1 MLRIYFT
8 MAFDLISIGDS
19 GIDTLVA
26 IHDASLHC
34 FVRKEECQICFNY
47 ADKILA
53 DDLHTKT
60 AYNAMNNAVGSARL
74 NLKTAFY
81 TVLGGDHNG
90 RRIFDTLKQEGVD
103 TQYVKTEK
111 NLRSN
116 ASVVINFRGERTIL
130 VYHERFHYRLPRFA
144 PTKWFY
150 LTSMGH
156 YFLPFYNSFAR
167 YLSRKKLKL
176 GFNPGTFQLKAGVS
190 KLKPVLKATAA
201 LFLNKEEARL
211 VTRIHDEHDIKE
223 LLRAMRKLGPEIA
236 VITDGPKGSFAADGN
251 KFYHS
256 PVFPVA
262 IVERTGAGDSFATAV
277 VAALCYG
284 HDIKEA
290 LRWGAINS
298 ASVIQKIGPQ
308 DGLLKLSILKSI
320 LKKHP
325 RFQPRVI

>member
-1 MLRIYFT
+1 
-8 MAFDLISIGDS
+8 MAYDLISIGDS

-34 FVRKEECQICFNY
+34 FVRKDECQICFNY

-53 DDLHTKT
+53 DDMHTKT
-60 AYNAMNNAVGSARL
+60 AYNAMNNAIGSARL
-74 NLKTAFY
+74 GLKTSFY
-81 TVLGGDHNG
+81 TVLGGDAHG
-90 RRIFDTLKQEGVD
+90 RRIMEALNYDGVD
-103 TQYVKTEK
+103 TKYIKIEK
-111 NLRSN
+111 DKKSN

-130 VYHERFHYRLPRFA
+130 VYHEDFHYRLPRL
-144 PTKWFY
+144 PDTRWFY
-150 LTSMGH
+150 LTTMGRR
-156 YFLPFYNSFAR
+156 FLPVYNALVR
-167 YLSRKKLKL
+167 HIQQTKTKL
-176 GFNPGTFQLKAGVS
+176 GFNPGTFQLKAGAG
-190 KLKPVLKATAA
+190 KLKPVLKVTAV

-211 VTRIHDEHDIKE
+211 MTRIHDERDIKE
-223 LLRAMRKLGPEIA
+223 LLRGMRKLGPEIA
-236 VITDGPKGSFAADGN
+236 VLTDGLKGSFATDGN

-256 PVFPVA
+256 SAFPTKM
-262 IVERTGAGDSFATAV
+262 IERTGAGDSFATAF

-308 DGLLKLSILKSI
+308 DGLLKLSLLKSI

>member
-1 MLRIYFT
+1 MY
-8 MAFDLISIGDS
+8 DLISIGDS
-19 GIDTLVA
+19 GIDNLVA

-34 FVRKEECQICFNY
+34 FVRKDECQICFNY

-53 DDLHTKT
+53 DDFQTKT

-74 NLKTAFY
+74 KLKTAFY

-90 RRIFDTLKQEGVD
+90 RRIFDTIKQEGVD
-103 TQYVKTEK
+103 TKYVKTEK

-116 ASVVINFRGERTIL
+116 ASAVINFKGERTIL
-130 VYHERFHYRLPRFA
+130 VYHERFHYILPRFA

-167 YLSRKKLKL
+167 YVSRKKSKV
-176 GFNPGTFQLKAGVS
+176 GFNPGTFQLKAGAQ
-190 KLKPVLKATAA
+190 KLKPVLKVAAA

-211 VTRIHDEHDIKE
+211 MTRIHDERDIKE
-223 LLRAMRKLGPEIA
+223 LLRGMIKLGPKIA
-236 VITDGPKGSFAADGN
+236 VITDGSKGSFATDGS

-256 PVFPVA
+256 SVFPVKM
-262 IVERTGAGDSFATAV
+262 IERTGAGDSFATAF

-284 HDIKEA
+284 QNIKEA
-290 LRWGAINS
+290 LRWGCVNS
-298 ASVIQKIGPQ
+298 AAVIQKIGPQ
-308 DGLLKLSILKSI
+308 DGLLTLGTLRSI
-320 LKKHP
+320 LKKHS
-325 RFQPRVI
+325 RFQPRAI